1 MSARASAARGYR
13 LRAAP
18 RARKRGAP
26 ASRMRWDRLGRVA
39 LVLVLFAVLVSYVNP
54 AVNFIDAWRDSRAEY
69 SQLRELRSENA
80 KLRQRVTALDG
91 VGAAERAAR
100 RLGMVEPGEG
110 SYVIRGLDD

>member
-13 LRAAP
+13 LRPAP
-18 RARKRGAP
+18 RARKRDAP
-26 ASRMRWDRLGRVA
+26 ASRVRWDRLGRVA
-39 LVLVLFAVLVSYVNP
+39 LVLVLFAVLVSYINP

-80 KLRQRVTALDG
+80 KLRERITALDG
-91 VGAAERAAR
+91 PGAAERAAR